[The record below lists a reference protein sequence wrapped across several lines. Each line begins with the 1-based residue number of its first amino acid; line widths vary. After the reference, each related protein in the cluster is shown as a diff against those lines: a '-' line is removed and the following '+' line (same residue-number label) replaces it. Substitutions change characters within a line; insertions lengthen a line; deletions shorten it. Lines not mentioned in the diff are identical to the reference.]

1 MKKIMVLSQNPE
13 LINKVKPTPNVV
25 LIYDSFMT
33 VFEQLNFHSPDYIIF
48 DFNCSCIDQSQAFML
63 ESLPKKDEENY
74 IKLVAI
80 GSYENSNNMADFA
93 IKCKDV
99 AALKVEEF

>member
-1 MKKIMVLSQNPE
+1 MKKIMVLSQNTA
-13 LINKVKPTPNVV
+13 LINKIKPTPNVV

-48 DFNCSCIDQSQAFML
+48 DFNCSCIDQSQSFML

-80 GSYENSNNMADFA
+80 GSCDNSDNLADFY
-93 IKCKDV
+93 
-99 AALKVEEF
+99 LKVRNVASLDVSSL